1 MDGPCRAEAKVVEAA
16 KILSFR
22 PHRQAVLFS
31 PQEEG
36 LRYSIRRK
44 TLHLL
49 PHLLPSAV
57 QDTFTIKLPVFEGP
71 FDLLLFFI
79 ERDELD
85 IYNIPIAQVT
95 DEFLDYLRQLE
106 ALNIDLASEFIV
118 VAATLMRIK
127 AKMLLPRKQLD
138 EEGNEIDPRRELVD
152 RLLEYKRYKSTLE
165 ELRRLEEL
173 RAFMN
178 PRGFAATE
186 LRQLAEIALADA
198 EMESVSLYKLLR
210 VFERLLTR
218 FEEDKKAKRVHT
230 VYNFNYTIQEQR
242 DYLRS
247 HVFRGKK
254 TDFESLFLALDNRIH
269 AIVTFLAL
277 LELLNEQALS
287 LIQGEGANNFWLT
300 LPESDGEQEPENSN
314 L

>member
-1 MDGPCRAEAKVVEAA
+1 M
-16 KILSFR
+16 
-22 PHRQAVLFS
+22 LFS
-31 PQEEG
+31 PPVWCLVERSLATAFSRQPST
-36 LRYSIRRK
+36 LRR
-44 TLHLL
+44 
-49 PHLLPSAV
+49 PPSTAL

-106 ALNIDLASEFIV
+106 AMNIDLASEFIV

-138 EEGNEIDPRRELVD
+138 DEGNEIDPRRELVD

-178 PRGFAATE
+178 PRGFAAAE
-186 LRQLAEIALADA
+186 LRQLAETALADA

-210 VFERLLTR
+210 VFERLLAR

-247 HVFRGKK
+247 RVFKGKK
-254 TDFESLFLALDNRIH
+254 TDFESLFLSLDNRIH
-269 AIVTFLAL
+269 AVVTFLAL

-300 LPESDGEQEPENSN
+300 LPEPDAEQKAENAN